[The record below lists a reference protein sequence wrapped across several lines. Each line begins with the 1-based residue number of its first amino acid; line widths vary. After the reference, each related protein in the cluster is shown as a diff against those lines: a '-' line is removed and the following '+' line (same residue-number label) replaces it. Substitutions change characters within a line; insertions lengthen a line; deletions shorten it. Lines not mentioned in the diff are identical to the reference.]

1 MNGCNGEEQEADGG
15 MNGIGLEFG
24 IRFFESLI
32 ALDVGE
38 IQDCV
43 VCLFLCLMLTIFRYI
58 KWYILTFII
67 FLFYIKL
74 II

>member
-1 MNGCNGEEQEADGG
+1 MRMNGYNDEVLGDVGG
-15 MNGIGLEFG
+15 KNGIGLEFD

-32 ALDVGE
+32 ALGVEE

-58 KWYILTFII
+58 K
-67 FLFYIKL
+67 
-74 II
+74 